1 MKVISKIH
9 AANVRFYISAEN
21 IWTSS
26 PLYKLTRDIDVEN
39 AVVSDQVFT
48 TTNAGDGYNY
58 SMMKGITFGLSITF

>member
-1 MKVISKIH
+1 MISKIH
-9 AANVRFYISAEN
+9 ANSISIYISGEN
-21 IWTSS
+21 LWAWS
-26 PLYKLTRDIDVEN
+26 PLYRLTKDIDVEN